1 MRNNI
6 VHAGSHELRYEIREI
21 VTVGNTL
28 RNMGLEICW
37 ENIGDPV
44 QKGEKIPS
52 WIKDTIKKAI
62 DEDSSFAY
70 SSTKGLEKTRE
81 YLANLCNKRK
91 REGVQVTKEDI
102 LFFNGIGDAISKIYN
117 YLRRETRV
125 IGPSPAYSTHSSGEA
140 AHAGE
145 DPIMYNLNPNDNWY
159 PDLEDLRRKVQENQ
173 AISGILVI
181 NPNNPVGTVYPK
193 SVMDDIVSIA
203 EEFDLFIICDEI
215 YLNITYNGKVS
226 TPLSEVIN
234 KVCGISMRGISKELP
249 WPGARCGWIELYN
262 KNRDPI
268 FAEYIN
274 TIVNAKMLEVCST
287 TLPQHVIPLL
297 MGDERYNT
305 YNKERNERYEMRSRL
320 AYDILKGV
328 NGIIVNQ
335 TDGAFYMTVV
345 FKDGVLNTMQ
355 KLEIHNKRIQTYIE
369 KISKKVALDKRF
381 VYYLLGA
388 TGICVVPLTG
398 FSCNLNGFRITLLE
412 TDNKKFEWIFTTIAK
427 KIEEYIRS

>member
-6 VHAGSHELRYEIREI
+6 VPVGSHELRYEIREI
-21 VTVGNTL
+21 VAVGNAL
-28 RNMGLEICW
+28 RKMGLEICW
-37 ENIGDPV
+37 ENIGDPI

-52 WIKDTIKKAI
+52 WIKDTIKKVI
-62 DEDSSFAY
+62 DKDSSFAY
-70 SSTKGLEKTRE
+70 SPTKGLEKTRE
-81 YLANLCNKRK
+81 YLANLCNK

-117 YLRRETRV
+117 YLRREIRV
-125 IGPSPAYSTHSSGEA
+125 IGPSPGYSTHSSGEA

-145 DPIMYNLNPNDNWY
+145 DPIMYTLDPNNNWF
-159 PDLEDLRRKVQENQ
+159 PDLEDLRHKVHDNQ
-173 AISGILVI
+173 AISGILII

-193 SVMDDIVSIA
+193 SVMEDIVRIA

-234 KVCGISMRGISKELP
+234 NVCGISMRGISKELP

-262 KNRDPI
+262 TEKDQV
-268 FAEYIN
+268 FKEYIN
-274 TIVNAKMLEVCST
+274 TILNAKMLEVCST
-287 TLPQHVIPLL
+287 TLPQHLIPLL
-297 MGDERYNT
+297 MRDERYNH
-305 YNKERNERYEMRSRL
+305 YNSERNKIYEKKSQL
-320 AYDILKGV
+320 AYDLLKGI
-328 NGIIVNQ
+328 NGIIVNK

-345 FKDGVLNTMQ
+345 FKDGVLNNRQ
-355 KLEIHNKRIQTYIE
+355 RLNIHNKAIASYIE
-369 KISKKVALDKRF
+369 KITKNVALDKRF

-398 FSCNLNGFRITLLE
+398 FSCNLHGFRITLLE
-412 TDNKKFEWIFTTIAK
+412 TDDRQFEWIFTTIAK
-427 KIEEYIRS
+427 RIEEYIG